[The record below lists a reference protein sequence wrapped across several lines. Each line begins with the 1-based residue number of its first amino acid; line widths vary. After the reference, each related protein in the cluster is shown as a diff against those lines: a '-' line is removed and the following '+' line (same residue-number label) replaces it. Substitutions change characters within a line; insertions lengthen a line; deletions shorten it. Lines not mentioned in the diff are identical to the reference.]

1 MDRKSNFR
9 RGSVELMVLHLLSLR
24 DYYGYELT
32 QIIRQET
39 NGVIDIPIGSLYPA
53 LYKLIDAGYI
63 SDHKEQ
69 VGKRMIRIYYHL
81 EDSGKTRLDL
91 LLHNYYQTNQAI
103 QDILRFNGDEQ
114 TDEHKE
120 KKGKLTGICA
130 KCAICCL
137 PCTKRSGDLSPIYAR
152 I

>member
-53 LYKLIDAGYI
+53 LYKLIDAGSI

-91 LLHNYYQTNQAI
+91 LLHDYYQTNQAI
-103 QDILRFNGDEQ
+103 QDILRFNGDE
-114 TDEHKE
+114 HYLK
-120 KKGKLTGICA
+120 
-130 KCAICCL
+130 
-137 PCTKRSGDLSPIYAR
+137 
-152 I
+152 

>member
-69 VGKRMIRIYYHL
+69 VEKMMFSRYPLSDSIYESFFFPLVPY
-81 EDSGKTRLDL
+81 DQRYI
-91 LLHNYYQTNQAI
+91 LHQLICIMPGIMNQSEYQ
-103 QDILRFNGDEQ
+103 
-114 TDEHKE
+114 
-120 KKGKLTGICA
+120 
-130 KCAICCL
+130 
-137 PCTKRSGDLSPIYAR
+137 
-152 I
+152 

>member
-81 EDSGKTRLDL
+81 EDSGKHD
-91 LLHNYYQTNQAI
+91 
-103 QDILRFNGDEQ
+103 
-114 TDEHKE
+114 
-120 KKGKLTGICA
+120 
-130 KCAICCL
+130 
-137 PCTKRSGDLSPIYAR
+137 
-152 I
+152 

>member
-91 LLHNYYQTNQAI
+91 LLLYFYSST
-103 QDILRFNGDEQ
+103 
-114 TDEHKE
+114 T
-120 KKGKLTGICA
+120 GKYTFISQPPVA
-130 KCAICCL
+130 SSEETSSSTFRSCAI
-137 PCTKRSGDLSPIYAR
+137 SFAR
-152 I
+152 